1 MSWIGEWVESKLCLL
16 NLEGQGMEII
26 HYGTQGKN
34 GKTLRVLIGV
44 MVGGEFYFERSF
56 WLL

>member
-1 MSWIGEWVESKLCLL
+1 MESKLCLL